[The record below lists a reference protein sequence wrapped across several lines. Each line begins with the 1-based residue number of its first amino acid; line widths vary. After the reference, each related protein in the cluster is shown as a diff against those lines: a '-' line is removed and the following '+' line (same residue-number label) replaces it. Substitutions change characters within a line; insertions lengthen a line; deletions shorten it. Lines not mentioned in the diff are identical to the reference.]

1 MDNLEKAIFE
11 EYEKFIKDYKLVND
25 IQQDKDPEQKIAEFL
40 KYSTKIMLEDIIM
53 VAEEL
58 QEIMVDDNDLEEE
71 DLLGMKKVNFELRK
85 ILDKIENRTKRG
97 EI

>member
-58 QEIMVDDNDLEEE
+58 QEIMVDEE